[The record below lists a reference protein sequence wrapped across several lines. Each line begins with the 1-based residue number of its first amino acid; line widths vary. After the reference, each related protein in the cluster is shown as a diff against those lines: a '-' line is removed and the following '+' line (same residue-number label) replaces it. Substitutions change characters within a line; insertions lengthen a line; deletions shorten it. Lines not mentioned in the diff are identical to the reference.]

1 MYIFNQ
7 LIYDTTDVNI
17 TQFTSEYVS
26 TLTER
31 SKTNKTKT
39 ILMCIESVLQYITIY
54 ANSKTN
60 ELSLQILT
68 EITHL

>member
-17 TQFTSEYVS
+17 TQFTSEYVN